1 MRYSMLILGLHA
13 LLLAPQETGGALAIT
28 AASTSSSHLHPRV
41 GISLPPSHR
50 RRLHHDIFGSAF
62 HVPRGGSA
70 ASTGA
75 SSSTAAAASP
85 SVLSATSGTQESS
98 SGDAPGADD
107 AAIVAAIPPLEYN
120 QTAAPVA
127 SAPLSDIVSTLRS
140 NADTGLSP
148 TAARARLRQYGP
160 NALVAPPGKTLLDL
174 IAEQFEDRLVQI
186 LLAVAALSGVFSY
199 FEMKS
204 AGEDG
209 EGLLKSFVEPL
220 VILAILV
227 LNAAVGVWQS
237 KSAEGSLEALK
248 KLQPSL
254 ATVLRDGQ
262 WIDGIDAS
270 ELVPGDVI
278 SFRVGDKISA
288 DARVLTLQ
296 TSTLS
301 VDEGSLTGES
311 VTVQKLPGDEGLA
324 AAGAPVQDMR
334 SVVFSGTMV
343 TSGSGTA
350 VVVRTGM
357 DTEIGKIQ
365 KGVTEAKSEEQKTP
379 LGQKLDEFG
388 DTLTVI
394 IGVICLAV
402 WCVSIPK
409 FDDPSFS
416 SVWEGAVYYA
426 KVAVALGVAAIPEGL
441 PAVITLCLSL
451 GTRRMAQRNVIVR
464 KLPSVETLG
473 CTSVICTDKTGTLTT
488 NEMTAVSLV
497 VMERDGSGP
506 EANGRV
512 VEHPISGFS
521 YSPVGAVDGVEKNME
536 IQSNPEGSIADIAR
550 VSALCNDAKIVGRA
564 PEAPEDSAETGK
576 KKKKNKDADTEKDY
590 ERVGEP
596 TEAAL
601 CVLAEK
607 LGGTDADSG
616 KSVESMLPSDLA
628 AANVDTWRTSN
639 PRSATLEFSRDRKS
653 MSVLCRGDGGSEG
666 NRLFVKGAPNLLLER
681 CTHVKFRDG
690 TVSRLSGALR
700 REIEEKTTE
709 LAVRPLRCLALA
721 VKEEQDLDA
730 SLQDYV
736 PDEESDRA
744 HPLLSDPS
752 NYRDIETGLTLVG
765 IVGIKDPAR
774 PEVADSIKMCS
785 EAGIRVMMITGDAR
799 DTAVAIARD
808 VNIFPPL
815 EEASNDEVK
824 AYEGREFFE
833 KSEAEQLELI
843 KTGNMVFCRAEPADK
858 QKLVKM
864 LQSQDEIPAMTGDG
878 VNDAPA
884 LQQAAIGIAMGI
896 TGTEVSKEAADMV
909 LADDNFS
916 TIVSA
921 VEEGRC
927 IYANMQAF
935 ICFLISCNIGEICA
949 ILFATIA
956 GFPEPLTAMH
966 LLWVNLVT
974 DGPPATALGFNP
986 PDPDIMKQ
994 LPRPSD
1000 EPIMT
1005 RWLLTRYCLTGLY
1018 VGIATVGVFVGHY
1031 MSLGVSLSDLASW
1044 SKCGDLWQPGNGLMC
1059 SDLFQGS
1066 GRMLP
1071 QTLSLT
1077 TLVMMEMFKAL
1088 SAVSV
1093 DNSLIRVGPQKNG
1106 WLLLGVALPLLLHFA
1121 VVYSE
1126 KLGLPGLGESF
1137 GLVPLSLENWITVL
1151 KWSAPILLVDEVLKA
1166 VGRSVNKER
1175 DEERAASL
1183 AVEGKS

>member
-1 MRYSMLILGLHA
+1 
-13 LLLAPQETGGALAIT
+13 
-28 AASTSSSHLHPRV
+28 
-41 GISLPPSHR
+41 
-50 RRLHHDIFGSAF
+50 
-62 HVPRGGSA
+62 
-70 ASTGA
+70 
-75 SSSTAAAASP
+75 
-85 SVLSATSGTQESS
+85 
-98 SGDAPGADD
+98 
-107 AAIVAAIPPLEYN
+107 
-120 QTAAPVA
+120 
-127 SAPLSDIVSTLRS
+127 
-140 NADTGLSP
+140 
-148 TAARARLRQYGP
+148 
-160 NALVAPPGKTLLDL
+160 
-174 IAEQFEDRLVQI
+174 
-186 LLAVAALSGVFSY
+186 
-199 FEMKS
+199 
-204 AGEDG
+204 
-209 EGLLKSFVEPL
+209 
-220 VILAILV
+220 
-227 LNAAVGVWQS
+227 
-237 KSAEGSLEALK
+237 
-248 KLQPSL
+248 
-254 ATVLRDGQ
+254 
-262 WIDGIDAS
+262 
-270 ELVPGDVI
+270 
-278 SFRVGDKISA
+278 
-288 DARVLTLQ
+288 
-296 TSTLS
+296 
-301 VDEGSLTGES
+301 
-311 VTVQKLPGDEGLA
+311 
-324 AAGAPVQDMR
+324 
-334 SVVFSGTMV
+334 
-343 TSGSGTA
+343 
-350 VVVRTGM
+350 
-357 DTEIGKIQ
+357 
-365 KGVTEAKSEEQKTP
+365 
-379 LGQKLDEFG
+379 
-388 DTLTVI
+388 
-394 IGVICLAV
+394 
-402 WCVSIPK
+402 
-409 FDDPSFS
+409 
-416 SVWEGAVYYA
+416 
-426 KVAVALGVAAIPEGL
+426 
-441 PAVITLCLSL
+441 
-451 GTRRMAQRNVIVR
+451 
-464 KLPSVETLG
+464 
-473 CTSVICTDKTGTLTT
+473 
-488 NEMTAVSLV
+488 
-497 VMERDGSGP
+497 
-506 EANGRV
+506 
-512 VEHPISGFS
+512 
-521 YSPVGAVDGVEKNME
+521 
-536 IQSNPEGSIADIAR
+536 
-550 VSALCNDAKIVGRA
+550 
-564 PEAPEDSAETGK
+564 
-576 KKKKNKDADTEKDY
+576 
-590 ERVGEP
+590 
-596 TEAAL
+596 
-601 CVLAEK
+601 
-607 LGGTDADSG
+607 
-616 KSVESMLPSDLA
+616 
-628 AANVDTWRTSN
+628 
-639 PRSATLEFSRDRKS
+639 

-721 VKEEQDLDA
+721 IKEEQDLDG

-752 NYRDIETGLTLVG
+752 NFRDIETGLTLVG

-774 PEVADSIKMCS
+774 PEVADSIRMCS

-833 KSEAEQLELI
+833 KPEAEQLELI

-884 LQQAAIGIAMGI
+884 LQQASIGIAMGI

-1044 SKCGDLWQPGNGLMC
+1044 SKCGDLWQPGNDLMC

-1151 KWSAPILLVDEVLKA
+1151 KWSAPILLVDEALKA

-1175 DEERAASL
+1175 DEERAAAL